1 MWSIMRPVFNLVYRE
16 TPLAPR
22 CFYICTEYYK
32 YTNTLLV
39 ISYYY
44 NIKKEVEQCGAYKC
58 LTGLELLHIVFRS
71 GA

>member
-16 TPLAPR
+16 NPLAPR

-32 YTNTLLV
+32 YSYTPQV

-44 NIKKEVEQCGAYKC
+44 NIKKEVE
-58 LTGLELLHIVFRS
+58 LWSNV
-71 GA
+71 